1 MDKRLRLFVSTSFLS
16 VLPTHN
22 SLNGQLN
29 PLKGHHKG
37 TPFRGGGKDGA
48 KKKIINNQKR
58 FNNFKSNNFKLKI
71 NNHKRFNL
79 FKLNNLKLK
88 INKNNKINNNL
99 TLNFKNSLSP
109 NYSTIRNSVNV
120 RKQQILIHR
129 FLKVMSIYNLDIQGT
144 FLYFNRFIAF
154 NFNFNRNKLI
164 KEIYDILFFAF
175 KSMSCLISKPVF
187 SFKTDKIIIH
197 LFYFLIS
204 PAFLKFKR
212 PLRKQISKIKKI
224 NRNRYRNRHRQSLKK
239 TSRRFK
245 RYGERSIVKGSHP
258 HNLKNLTLQ
267 RRKSKSKNFFRFK
280 FLFNKFLSSSRSQK
294 RRKAKFS
301 RYINSKGINMLVLRK
316 IKFINK
322 NKKLH
327 FNDFKELKRNK
338 RIFRNYKSKKKFI
351 KFYYNK
357 LVNKP
362 LTLIYPAKFKALCFI
377 LSKFFNKPV
386 ELNLI
391 RVHYPYSNSNIL
403 VNFFALFVNKVK
415 VIKVVQKLFN
425 NAIFKNIVK
434 NKFSS
439 FNNKGKNTKDFILPA
454 FLTGMNIKIAGRL
467 LRDKIKPRKTIRFF
481 NKGVYAHSKLNYKD
495 FARFTTKNKRGIFSI
510 SINSSQ
516 SFFNKY

>member
-1 MDKRLRLFVSTSFLS
+1 MFPSTS
-16 VLPTHN
+16 
-22 SLNGQLN
+22 
-29 PLKGHHKG
+29 
-37 TPFRGGGKDGA
+37 
-48 KKKIINNQKR
+48 
-58 FNNFKSNNFKLKI
+58 NFSNKL
-71 NNHKRFNL
+71 
-79 FKLNNLKLK
+79 
-88 INKNNKINNNL
+88 NKNNKFFKFNNNIEENKMKIKETFKNLFNLNLELRQKNISFNNNFIINNYFSNPINMTYPRLITNKNKFNLDFYNNFKNNNKKKIHNNL

-109 NYSTIRNSVNV
+109 KDTTIRNCVTV
-120 RKQQILIHR
+120 RKQQMLIHR
-129 FLKVMSIYNLDIQGT
+129 FLKFMSIYNLDIQGT

-154 NFNFNRNKLI
+154 NFNHDRNKLI

-204 PAFLKFKR
+204 PVFLKFNR
-212 PLRKQISKIKKI
+212 PLRNSLSKTKKI
-224 NRNRYRNRHRQSLKK
+224 K
-239 TSRRFK
+239 TSRRSTS
-245 RYGERSIVKGSHP
+245 YGGKSLIKGSHA
-258 HNLKNLTLQ
+258 Q
-267 RRKSKSKNFFRFK
+267 S
-280 FLFNKFLSSSRSQK
+280 
-294 RRKAKFS
+294 
-301 RYINSKGINMLVLRK
+301 M
-316 IKFINK
+316 K
-322 NKKLH
+322 NKSFFKTVTGQNKYNKLD
-327 FNDFKELKRNK
+327 FNEIIELKRK
-338 RIFRNYKSKKKFI
+338 KKIFRNYKFKKKFI
-351 KFYYNK
+351 KIYYNN

-362 LTLIYPAKFKALCFI
+362 LTLIYTAKFKALCFI

-415 VIKVVQKLFN
+415 VIRVVQKLFN

-434 NKFSS
+434 NKFGISS
-439 FNNKGKNTKDFILPA
+439 FNNKGKNNKDFILPA

-467 LRDKIKPRKTIRFF
+467 LRDKIRPRKTIKFF